1 MSLNVQT
8 SPVLQ
13 LGIRPD
19 KDPATSAAASTQ
31 FNAVL
36 HSVQNSAA
44 TTKVPPT
51 AKAEAATHATHA
63 TDGSKQS
70 NALKDFLEY
79 MHQTP
84 EQRLRAKLLLEMN
97 LTEEEIKA
105 MPPAVQFDIEQKI
118 AKRMAEEIEFAK
130 VTSEQ
135 EMKLKSEGMAAV

>member
-44 TTKVPPT
+44 TKVPPT
-51 AKAEAATHATHA
+51 AKAEAATHA

>member
-19 KDPATSAAASTQ
+19 KDPATSAAASTS

-51 AKAEAATHATHA
+51 AKAEAATHA